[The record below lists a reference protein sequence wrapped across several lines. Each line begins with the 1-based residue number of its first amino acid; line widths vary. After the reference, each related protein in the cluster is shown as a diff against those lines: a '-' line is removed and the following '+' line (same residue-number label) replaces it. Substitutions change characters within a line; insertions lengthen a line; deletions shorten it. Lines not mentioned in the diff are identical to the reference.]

1 MLKIITTLTLIL
13 VGLVAKSQEIETRK
27 VSDFSRVEVQ
37 NGIELIYTESD
48 QLSLQVELPD
58 NTVTGNLVTEVK
70 GKTLK
75 IYLTKG
81 NDYYKSKGLIKVYLS
96 NKNVAF
102 FKASLYSKITVTNQ
116 ISTLNSTVVLNSK
129 SVFTGNIKNEGKTK
143 IVGERGTVFNGKI
156 ETQILKGNFK
166 DNAKANITG
175 MAIKANIL
183 TNDNALC
190 NAKNFV
196 ARSLSITANGN
207 AMVLIHSDSKI
218 AVNVADKAKVTY
230 TGFPEII
237 HLNEEA
243 ESLYKLKSNQALSLN
258 YLN

>member
-13 VGLVAKSQEIETRK
+13 IGLVAKSQELENRK
-27 VSDFSRVEVQ
+27 VSDFSKVEVQ
-37 NGIELIYTESD
+37 NGIELIYSERE
-48 QLSLQVELPD
+48 QLSLQIELPD
-58 NTVTGNLVTEVK
+58 DTVTSNVVTEVK

-75 IYLTKG
+75 IYLPKG
-81 NDYYKSKGLIKVYLS
+81 NDCYKSKGLVKVYLS

-116 ISTLNSTVVLNSK
+116 ISTLNSTVILNSE
-129 SVFTGNIKNEGKTK
+129 SVFNGNIKNEGKTK
-143 IVGERGTVFNGKI
+143 ILGERGTVFNGKI
-156 ETQILKGNFK
+156 ETQIIKGNFK

-183 TNDNALC
+183 TNDTALC

-196 ARSLSITANGN
+196 ARLLTITAEGN
-207 AMVLIHSDSKI
+207 TIVFIHSDSKI
-218 AVNVADKAKVTY
+218 AVNVADNAKVTY

-237 HLNEEA
+237 QLNEEA
-243 ESLYKLKSNQALSLN
+243 ESLYKLKNNQALSLN
-258 YLN
+258 Y

>member
-13 VGLVAKSQEIETRK
+13 VGLVAKSQEVENRK

-37 NGIELIYTESD
+37 NGIELIYTESN
-48 QLSLQVELPD
+48 QLSLQIELPD
-58 NTVTGNLVTEVK
+58 NTVTSNVVTEVR

-75 IYLTKG
+75 IYLPKG
-81 NDYYKSKGLIKVYLS
+81 KDCSKSKGLVKVYLS
-96 NKNVAF
+96 SKYVAF

-116 ISTLNSTVVLNSK
+116 ISSLNSKVVLNSK
-129 SVFTGNIKNEGKTK
+129 SVFNGNIKNEGKSK

-183 TNDNALC
+183 TNDTALC

-196 ARSLSITANGN
+196 TRSLSITAEGN
-207 AMVLIHSDSKI
+207 AIVLIHSDSK
-218 AVNVADKAKVTY
+218 VSVTVADKAKVTY
-230 TGFPEII
+230 TGFPETVQ
-237 HLNEEA
+237 LNVEA

-258 YLN
+258 Y